1 MTQAAGGVGEG
12 LGGGDGGP
20 GAAGDRVN
28 GDDGLEKVN
37 QASRDSGGGGGGAG
51 RIRINAMSLQVDGI
65 LSPSESTQASSFG
78 SLLFSVD

>member
-37 QASRDSGGGGGGAG
+37 LASRDSGGGGGGAG
-51 RIRINAMSLQVDGI
+51 RIRINAMTLQADGI
-65 LSPSESTQASSFG
+65 LSPSKSSNVTSFG
-78 SLLFSVD
+78 PLLLQCL